1 MASYTVVPEPLRL
14 DGGAGAIEALLEVP
28 AEVTAPR
35 AVAVCCHPH
44 PLYGGALTNKVIHTV
59 ARAFVAAGVPA
70 LRFNFRGVGASAGL
84 HDEGHGETA
93 DLIAVAGWLRQRH
106 PGSALWLAG
115 FSFGAWV
122 SLRAAGTLSPARL
135 VSVAPP
141 VGRWDFSDIRRP
153 ACPWLLVQGD
163 ADELLDA
170 AVVTDWAHALSPDV
184 QVALLPGASHFFHG
198 RLHEVRDLIEAF
210 ARQAYI
216 E

>member
-1 MASYTVVPEPLRL
+1 
-14 DGGAGAIEALLEVP
+14 
-28 AEVTAPR
+28 
-35 AVAVCCHPH
+35 VAVCCHPH

-93 DLIAVAGWLRQRH
+93 DLIAVAGWLQRRY
-106 PGSALWLAG
+106 PDSALWLAG